1 MLAQRDQRI
10 RYPKAM
16 FYTNPKILKSLKL
29 KRMASRLT
37 LGYGFLKKK
46 KEKEKGDFAPPDNC
60 YLIGHDIRLARE
72 LNSTSPLTV

>member
-1 MLAQRDQRI
+1 
-10 RYPKAM
+10 
-16 FYTNPKILKSLKL
+16 
-29 KRMASRLT
+29 MASRLT
-37 LGYGFLKKK
+37 LGYGFLKK

>member
-37 LGYGFLKKK
+37 LGYGFLQKKTERNK
-46 KEKEKGDFAPPDNC
+46 NG
-60 YLIGHDIRLARE
+60 G
-72 LNSTSPLTV
+72 STKIWFDHQVS

>member
-10 RYPKAM
+10 RYPQAM
-16 FYTNPKILKSLKL
+16 FSTNPKIVKSVKL

-37 LGYGFLKKK
+37 LVYEFRKKK
-46 KEKEKGDFAPPDNC
+46 KEKEKSDFALPDNC

-72 LNSTSPLTV
+72 LKSTS